1 MYYQVL
7 RRPTHNQARF
17 MHSLSFVV
25 KNQFPFAEFYNCE
38 VRISQ
43 VLLFE
48 EVVHELPNSN
58 LFPATNLA
66 VATPPVQTQHA
77 TASVP
82 KTTPPNTSPAP
93 VNSAE
98 DESLEYAIQALS
110 DATATCNSS
119 RTQRNPLTSIDD
131 RLLRAVLVRPDH
143 RFHIQLELTFPQDLA
158 VLAKRSRRVA

>member
-48 EVVHELPNSN
+48 EVEHELAYSVFEKPNPN
-58 LFPATNLA
+58 PLP
-66 VATPPVQTQHA
+66 PPVVTPLAQAQPA
-77 TASVP
+77 NAP
-82 KTTPPNTSPAP
+82 PPNTSPAP

-131 RLLRAVLVRPDH
+131 RLLRAVL
-143 RFHIQLELTFPQDLA
+143 DLA

>member
-48 EVVHELPNSN
+48 EVDRLPHPNPN
-58 LFPATNLA
+58 PLPAMNPA
-66 VATPPVQTQHA
+66 VLTPPVQAQ
-77 TASVP
+77 TAANLANAP
-82 KTTPPNTSPAP
+82 PLNTPNP
-93 VNSAE
+93 AE
-98 DESLEYAIQALS
+98 DESLEQTIQALR
-110 DATATCNSS
+110 DATTKNSNSS
-119 RTQRNPLTSIDD
+119 IHPLASIDD
-131 RLLRAVLVRPDH
+131 RLLRAVL
-143 RFHIQLELTFPQDLA
+143 DLA
-158 VLAKRSRRVA
+158 VLVKRNTPSHRAV